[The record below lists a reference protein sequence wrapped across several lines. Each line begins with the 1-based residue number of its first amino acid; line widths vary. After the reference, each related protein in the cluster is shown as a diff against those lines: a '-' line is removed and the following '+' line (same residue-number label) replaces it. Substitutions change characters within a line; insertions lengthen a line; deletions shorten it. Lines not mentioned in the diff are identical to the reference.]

1 MSAKRLLIITGPQGS
16 GNHLFSRIFSQ
27 HGAVH
32 GWEELKNQYWV
43 PSDQEPFAEYWVQ
56 PEKLQKE
63 YFDSSDYFVANVSV
77 PFFYDGVRQFP
88 RIAELARRVQSF
100 GITVV
105 IAVVN
110 RDTNI
115 NTVQQQRV
123 GGEATLESA
132 LVYYKNNLLGK
143 FECHFI
149 SNETFFTWGDQY
161 IDYLGQHLNFP
172 VDPTLSQNLINENP
186 NKKYVTPVD
195 NHWLDDEIRAG
206 RRPFEQRQQDII
218 GK

>member
-32 GWEELKNQYWV
+32 GWEELKKQYWV

-105 IAVVN
+105 IAVF
-110 RDTNI
+110 RI
-115 NTVQQQRV
+115 ICC
-123 GGEATLESA
+123 
-132 LVYYKNNLLGK
+132 
-143 FECHFI
+143 CHYTYFCYCP
-149 SNETFFTWGDQY
+149 SSWPSFMLCPG
-161 IDYLGQHLNFP
+161 
-172 VDPTLSQNLINENP
+172 
-186 NKKYVTPVD
+186 
-195 NHWLDDEIRAG
+195 
-206 RRPFEQRQQDII
+206 
-218 GK
+218 